1 MTTPFDTPDWRGMS
15 QGDRDLG
22 LNNGVHVPASAEL
35 VAGWDRRSAEMRA
48 KYPDHLDLRY
58 GPRQRNR
65 IDFFKAAEKAPTL
78 LFIHGGYWQTR
89 AKESFALFAAGP
101 MAHGIN
107 VALTGYT
114 LAPDATLDEI
124 VAETHAAIDF
134 LAEQLPALGG
144 DGKGIVVSG
153 WSAGGH
159 LTSMA
164 LSHPQVRAGMAISG
178 IYDLEPIR
186 HSYLNV
192 KLALDEAASRRNS
205 PMAHGINVALF
216 GYTLAPDATLDQIVA
231 EILEGIDF
239 LAEQLPDLGGDPS
252 RIIVSGWSAG
262 GHLTSMALSHPNVT
276 AGMAISGIYDL
287 EPIRHSYLNVKLAL
301 DEAMSR
307 RNSPV
312 MQAGGAM
319 KPLSLVV
326 GNAELPLLRKQ
337 TADFAGHRAGYGL
350 PVAYEEIPGAD
361 HFTILNEMVSPTG
374 RITTLIRQ
382 LFE

>member
-1 MTTPFDTPDWRGMS
+1 MSTPFDTSDWRGMS

-35 VAGWDRRSAEMRA
+35 VAGWDQRSAEMRA

-58 GPRQRNR
+58 GPRERNR

-124 VAETHAAIDF
+124 VAEILAAIDF

-144 DGKGIVVSG
+144 DGKAIVTSG

-164 LSHPQVRAGMAISG
+164 LSHPHVRAGMAISG

-186 HSYLNV
+186 HSYLNA
-192 KLALDEAASRRNS
+192 KLGLDEAASRRNS
-205 PMAHGINVALF
+205 PM
-216 GYTLAPDATLDQIVA
+216 T
-231 EILEGIDF
+231 
-239 LAEQLPDLGGDPS
+239 
-252 RIIVSGWSAG
+252 
-262 GHLTSMALSHPNVT
+262 
-276 AGMAISGIYDL
+276 
-287 EPIRHSYLNVKLAL
+287 
-301 DEAMSR
+301 
-307 RNSPV
+307 
-312 MQAGGAM
+312 QAGGVI

-326 GNAELPLLRKQ
+326 GDAELPLLRKQ
-337 TADFAGHRAGYGL
+337 TADFAGHRAKYGL
-350 PVAYEEIPGAD
+350 PVTYEEISGAN
-361 HFTILNEMVSPTG
+361 HFTIMNELVSPAG

-382 LFE
+382 LFERTAATSS